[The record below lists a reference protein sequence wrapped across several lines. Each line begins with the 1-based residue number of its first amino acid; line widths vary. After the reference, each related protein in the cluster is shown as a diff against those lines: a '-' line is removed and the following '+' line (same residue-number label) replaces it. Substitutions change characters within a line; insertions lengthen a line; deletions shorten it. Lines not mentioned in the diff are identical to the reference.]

1 MILDEDSFQMYK
13 QAEKRWADMMRK
25 RFLPPKKRRPIHQIM
40 HSLLRLNKRKKC
52 YYFHATDENH
62 TDAYKQVPK
71 LIYPPS
77 RQIPRL
83 SFIKEAEEC
92 LLLFLFQK
100 TIFKSLSQ
108 PIRKKQTTSMAQMK
122 TKLIRIV
129 SHNMKFD
136 ILSRKI
142 FPFNYFYLFLP
153 DSCG

>member
-1 MILDEDSFQMYK
+1 MILDEDVFGMYR
-13 QAEKRWADMMRK
+13 QGEKRWADMMRN
-25 RFLPPKKRRPIHQIM
+25 RFLPPRRPIHEIM

-62 TDAYKQVPK
+62 TDAYRQVRK
-71 LIYPPS
+71 LIYPPL

-100 TIFKSLSQ
+100 TIFELLLQ
-108 PIRKKQTTSMAQMK
+108 PIRKKQSTSMAWMK
-122 TKLIRIV
+122 TKRIRIV
-129 SHNMKFD
+129 SDNMKFD

-142 FPFNYFYLFLP
+142 FPFNYFYFFLP
-153 DSCG
+153 DDSCR